1 MEATT
6 TQRVTK
12 RKGKGPTPV
21 AKDVE
26 VAPVRPIVTTRVT
39 AHVREIRPGTQQYRK
54 HFDERALADLAE
66 SIRRT
71 GIQSPPWVRR
81 AADGVGYEL
90 IAGERRWRAAR
101 AAGLEEIAVDVKSYD
116 GDERIDD
123 EVALELSVLE
133 NNQRADPHPLEECDA
148 FVALRDTY
156 GHTAEQI
163 AAKIKRS
170 PGYVYER
177 LALEGLGEV
186 GRKAMWDGKI
196 GIAVAHAFSR
206 IKHASTQAEAVKDL
220 TRHLQEG
227 ESVQV
232 AWAKREIVN
241 RWMLRIADAPFSTSD
256 ETLVAKAGAC
266 TSCPKRSSNQG
277 VLFEQGL
284 GKEDLCTDRV
294 CWGEKRAASDKR
306 VIAEAKAQGRDV
318 LSKEESKALFPYG
331 SLQSSTWVSL
341 DGRDYALTGDKR
353 WRDVLGAQRLAE
365 IDVVYAHGPE
375 GLVEIA
381 KRSQVLAIVKKVP
394 AKTDTAGIK
403 ELRKPRDTPA
413 KKAPGEQRDG
423 HSQHVIDERAKE
435 LAIARLVGEVE
446 RGEHEPTRGTEI
458 SKCVI
463 TAFLADRVAYE
474 TDPGE
479 WRRLGFSLE
488 SDVSMS
494 QASVFEK
501 LAEEVGEMP
510 IAKLRGLLVAIAAQ
524 VPPLSGFDAA
534 KRLLAIAEIDP
545 ADFREQAA
553 AQLEADRAVRRV
565 AKKASKNAASGVV
578 EGDDE

>member
-1 MEATT
+1 
-6 TQRVTK
+6 
-12 RKGKGPTPV
+12 
-21 AKDVE
+21 
-26 VAPVRPIVTTRVT
+26 
-39 AHVREIRPGTQQYRK
+39 
-54 HFDERALADLAE
+54 
-66 SIRRT
+66 
-71 GIQSPPWVRR
+71 
-81 AADGVGYEL
+81 
-90 IAGERRWRAAR
+90 
-101 AAGLEEIAVDVKSYD
+101 
-116 GDERIDD
+116 
-123 EVALELSVLE
+123 
-133 NNQRADPHPLEECDA
+133 
-148 FVALRDTY
+148 
-156 GHTAEQI
+156 
-163 AAKIKRS
+163 
-170 PGYVYER
+170 
-177 LALEGLGEV
+177 
-186 GRKAMWDGKI
+186 
-196 GIAVAHAFSR
+196 
-206 IKHASTQAEAVKDL
+206 
-220 TRHLQEG
+220 
-227 ESVQV
+227 
-232 AWAKREIVN
+232 
-241 RWMLRIADAPFSTSD
+241 
-256 ETLVAKAGAC
+256 
-266 TSCPKRSSNQG
+266 
-277 VLFEQGL
+277 
-284 GKEDLCTDRV
+284 
-294 CWGEKRAASDKR
+294 
-306 VIAEAKAQGRDV
+306 
-318 LSKEESKALFPYG
+318 
-331 SLQSSTWVSL
+331 
-341 DGRDYALTGDKR
+341 
-353 WRDVLGAQRLAE
+353 VLGAQRLAE